1 MGSLFKMGA
10 TIFGT
15 IVKIA
20 SKNDKSE
27 VVVDGLLQLAD
38 IVGDDLFARRDIER
52 TSQFISDCISKS
64 CYNILCHHNI

>member
-10 TIFGT
+10 TILGT
-15 IVKIA
+15 IVKNV

-38 IVGDDLFARRDIER
+38 IVGDDLYARRELER
-52 TSQFISDCISKS
+52 SSQFISDCISKS
-64 CYNILCHHNI
+64 C

>member
-10 TIFGT
+10 TILGT
-15 IVKIA
+15 IVKNV

-27 VVVDGLLQLAD
+27 VATDGLLQLAD
-38 IVGDDLFARRDIER
+38 IVGDDLYARREIER

-64 CYNILCHHNI
+64 C